1 MLMFVFVW
9 IRGSLLRFRY
19 EQFMRVGWKVL
30 IPVGLG
36 WVVLVGAGMVLLPE
50 FNRNTSYFVIFA
62 PIIALLLAWVVF
74 SLVIDS
80 NKLKREQAEEER
92 RERLESEDFDAFAGG
107 YPVPPLPG
115 QTLPRSPRSGRTVDA
130 VQEAKGD

>member
-1 MLMFVFVW
+1 M
-9 IRGSLLRFRY
+9 RF
-19 EQFMRVGWKVL
+19 GWKVL

-36 WVVLVGAGMVLLPE
+36 WVVLMGAGMVLLPE

-74 SLVIDS
+74 SFVIDS
-80 NKLKREQAEEER
+80 NRLKREQAEEER
-92 RERLESEDFDAFAGG
+92 REKFESEDFDAFAGG

-115 QTLPRSPRSGRTVDA
+115 QQLPPSPRSGRTVE
-130 VQEAKGD
+130 VVKEAQGD